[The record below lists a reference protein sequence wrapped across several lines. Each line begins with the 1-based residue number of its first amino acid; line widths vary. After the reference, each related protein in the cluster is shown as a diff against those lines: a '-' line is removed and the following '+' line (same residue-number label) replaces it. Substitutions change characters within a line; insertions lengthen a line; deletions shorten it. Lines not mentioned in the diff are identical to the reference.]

1 MENSLVDVIFFWE
14 VSLSYVKADKK
25 HVLLIIKI
33 TFSQV
38 HQSGELEKLLVNH
51 SIIPEEVEDAGGSS
65 S

>member
-1 MENSLVDVIFFWE
+1 MLKPIKN
-14 VSLSYVKADKK
+14 
-25 HVLLIIKI
+25 VLLIIKI